1 MLLRKRDFK
10 IYGVRLLD
18 FTADFEGIIILFDTW
33 LLCFP
38 GVIVNKLFI
47 LSPLR
52 YPRLA
57 ALPSLQNAHV
67 VGNQEITI
75 NDTI

>member
-47 LSPLR
+47 LLSFSFLYYGNGILIPT
-52 YPRLA
+52 RLM
-57 ALPSLQNAHV
+57 
-67 VGNQEITI
+67 
-75 NDTI
+75 